1 MSSRDL
7 LDAALAAGAR
17 GWCVFPLVP
26 GRKTPAIRSW
36 EDRAT
41 SDSAAIHRLWASAA
55 RYNVGVATGR
65 SGLVVVDLDDD
76 LSGDSPPHSSGRSH
90 GRDTLAAL
98 ASGVGAVF
106 PDATFTV
113 VTPGG
118 LHLYFRAPAG
128 FELRNTTGKLGRLID
143 TRAQGGYVVAAGSI
157 VDGRRYRVLRDSQV
171 VELPQWLAHRLM
183 PAPPP
188 TATPPMQLPSP
199 RADAYLRAI
208 LDGESRKVA
217 RAQVGSRHNALLRAA
232 VKLGRLVAAGEL
244 AESTAHAVLEHASAQ
259 HLGVA
264 DYTEQEVRGT
274 IDDGIAYGAQ
284 FPRRIRNL

>member
-7 LDAALAAGAR
+7 LDAALTAAAR

-36 EDRAT
+36 EDHAT
-41 SDSAAIHRLWASAA
+41 SDPVAVHRFWAPAA

-76 LSGDSPPHSSGRSH
+76 LVRDSPHESSGKRH
-90 GRDTLAAL
+90 GLDTFAAL

-106 PDATFTV
+106 PDDTFAVAT
-113 VTPGG
+113 PSG

-128 FELRNTTGKLGRLID
+128 FGLRNTAGRLGRLID
-143 TRAQGGYVVAAGSI
+143 TRAHGGYVVAPGSI
-157 VDGRRYRVLRDSQV
+157 VGGRRYRILRDTQV
-171 VELPQWLAHRLM
+171 MALPQWLAHRLM

-188 TATPPMQLPSP
+188 TATPPMQLPST

-217 RAQVGSRHNALLRAA
+217 RAQVGSRHDALLRAA
-232 VKLGRLVAAGEL
+232 VTLGRLVAAGEL
-244 AESTAHAVLEHASAQ
+244 AESMAHAVLEHASAQ

-264 DYTEQEVRGT
+264 DYAEKEVRRT
-274 IDDGIAYGAQ
+274 IDDGIAYGKQ